1 MAQPAIEAT
10 TPAPLTARRLRGRL
24 AAVGRWPLLGILP
37 FAVYTVLLLG
47 WPLWDVAVGAF
58 QTPDGHFTLS
68 NLEIAATGVYREGF
82 LSSLYLSV
90 ITSVVPA
97 VIGFFVAYAVHTSPH
112 ATWLRRVV
120 LSASSV
126 FANFGGVP
134 LAFLFIASLGT
145 TGLATQLLT
154 NLGFNPYDHGF
165 SLYGF
170 GGIALVY
177 LYFQIPLMVVVITP
191 ALGALRPQWR
201 EASAGL
207 GAGGFGFWRFVG
219 APVLLPSVLGAVLL
233 LFGFAMS
240 AYATADALTAGSIP
254 LVSIQIGSFLN
265 GNVIAGQQNV
275 GKALG
280 LGMVV
285 VVAVA
290 MAFYVVLQRRASRWL
305 Q

>member
-1 MAQPAIEAT
+1 VAQPAIEAAGS
-10 TPAPLTARRLRGRL
+10 APVTDRRLFRRL
-24 AAVGRWPLLGILP
+24 AAIGRWPLLGILP
-37 FAVYTVLLLG
+37 FAIYTVLLLG
-47 WPLWDVAVGAF
+47 LPLLDVAVGAF
-58 QTPDGHFTLS
+58 QTPAGHFTLS
-68 NLEIAATGVYREGF
+68 NLEIAASGVYRQGF
-82 LSSLYLSV
+82 ISSLYLSV
-90 ITSVVPA
+90 ITSVVPG
-97 VIGFFVAYAVHTSPH
+97 VVGFFVAYAVHTARH
-112 ATWLRRVV
+112 ATTLRRLVMT
-120 LSASSV
+120 ASSV

-134 LAFLFIASLGT
+134 LAFLFIASFGT
-145 TGLATQLLT
+145 TGLATQTLT

-170 GGIALVY
+170 GGVALVY
-177 LYFQIPLMVVVITP
+177 LYFQSPLMVVVVTP
-191 ALGALRPQWR
+191 ALGAVRPQWR

-219 APVLLPSVLGAVLL
+219 GPVLLPPVLGAILL
-233 LFGFAMS
+233 LFGGAMS
-240 AYATADALTAGSIP
+240 AYATADALTSGSIP

-290 MAFYVVLQRRASRWL
+290 MGFYLLLQRRASRWL
-305 Q
+305 R

>member
-1 MAQPAIEAT
+1 MAQVGLAGSGPVAG
-10 TPAPLTARRLRGRL
+10 RRLRERL
-24 AAVGRWPLLGILP
+24 AAAGRWPLLGILP

-47 WPLWDVAVGAF
+47 WPLLDVAVGAF
-58 QTPDGHFTLS
+58 QTPGGHFTLS
-68 NLEIAATGVYREGF
+68 NLEIAAGGVYRQGF
-82 LSSLYLSV
+82 LSALYLSV
-90 ITSVVPA
+90 ITSVVPG

-112 ATWLRRVV
+112 ATLLRRLV
-120 LSASSV
+120 LTASSV
-126 FANFGGVP
+126 FANFGGIP

-145 TGLATQLLT
+145 TGLATQLLAS
-154 NLGFNPYDHGF
+154 LGFNLYDHGF

-191 ALGALRPQWR
+191 ALNALRPQWR

-207 GAGGFGFWRFVG
+207 GAGGYAFWRFVG
-219 APVLLPSVLGAVLL
+219 APVLFPSILGSILL

-240 AYATADALTAGSIP
+240 AYATADALTSGSIP

-265 GNVIAGQQNV
+265 GNVISGQQNV

-285 VVAVA
+285 VVSVA
-290 MAFYVVLQRRASRWL
+290 MALYLLLQRRASRWL
-305 Q
+305 R